1 MPKLTTLLVFFML
14 CNVLLLHANPSE
26 DRTDIERV
34 LARLPETWN
43 RSDMRSYSA
52 LFSPDVDFVNIVGMW
67 WKGHAENER
76 QHLALQERFKGTKW
90 TNTET
95 KIRFLKPDVAVAH
108 VLWEMT
114 GYARMSG
121 EKVSVLKGVITA
133 IFTKN
138 GSEWLITAFQNTERV
153 SPPSSK

>member
-1 MPKLTTLLVFFML
+1 ML
-14 CNVLLLHANPSE
+14 SNALLLGANNPE
-26 DRTDIERV
+26 DKKAIEVV

-95 KIRFLKPDVAVAH
+95 KVRFLKPDVAVAH

-114 GYARMSG
+114 GYARMSS
-121 EKVSVLKGVITA
+121 EKVPLLKGIITA
-133 IFTKN
+133 VLTKH

-153 SPPSSK
+153 SPPSTK